1 MCACSEGHAKVNQL
15 HKGALFVS
23 EHDVLGLDVSV
34 HQLLAVHVVHSLG
47 NLAQVQLCLGLLQT
61 HLGLD
66 GVKQVTS
73 SCKLLHHHVR
83 GLGLKGALVSG
94 DDVGMVGQVP
104 AVLELL
110 LEVRAPGVVLVD
122 GLDGHQLASGL
133 VLGNPGG
140 AVGALASL
148 LDERVP
154 LVQASVVG
162 VVRHF

>member
-1 MCACSEGHAKVNQL
+1 M
-15 HKGALFVS
+15 
-23 EHDVLGLDVSV
+23 
-34 HQLLAVHVVHSLG
+34 
-47 NLAQVQLCLGLLQT
+47 
-61 HLGLD
+61 
-66 GVKQVTS
+66 
-73 SCKLLHHHVR
+73 
-83 GLGLKGALVSG
+83 SG
-94 DDVGMVGQVP
+94 DDVGMVGQIP

-162 VVRHF
+162 VVRHSS